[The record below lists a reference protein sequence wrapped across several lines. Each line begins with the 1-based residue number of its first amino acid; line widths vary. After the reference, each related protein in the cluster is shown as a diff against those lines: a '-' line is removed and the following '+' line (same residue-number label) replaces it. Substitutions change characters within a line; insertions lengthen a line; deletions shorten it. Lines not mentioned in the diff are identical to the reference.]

1 MPLSDY
7 DIIIG
12 LEVHAELKTESKIFC
27 GCSTEFGGLPNSH
40 VCPVCLGL
48 PGALPVLN
56 EQALDYAIMAGLALN
71 CTIAPYSK
79 FDRKQ
84 YFYPD
89 SPKAYQ
95 ISQYDLPFCTNGWI
109 EIPSSEEKG
118 KTKKARIIRVHLE
131 EEAGKTVHSGSGIL
145 NSQFALEDYNR
156 CGIPLIEIVG
166 APDLRSPEEARYYL
180 ERLKA
185 ILQYTGVSDCKM
197 EEGSLRCD
205 ANISLRRKGT
215 TEFGVLAEI
224 KNMNSF
230 KAVRK
235 ALSYEE
241 KRQISILNRGGKIQ
255 QETRLWN
262 DKLQKTEIMR
272 TKEEAHDYRY
282 FPEPDLLPVEI
293 DDEFINKVKEEIG
306 QLPDDRKERI
316 KLKYGLPIYDIDVL
330 MSEKIIIDYF
340 EECSKIFKNYK
351 LISNWIMGEIM
362 SLLKG
367 KEIKF
372 LFEKIPPVK
381 FIDLLK
387 MVEEGKITSTV
398 GKNVLKEILKT
409 GKFPSEIVKEKGL
422 LQIGDEEFIENIVKQ
437 VIDENQKAVDDYK
450 KGKEKVMGF
459 LIGQVMKKTKGKVNS
474 EVVEK
479 TIKKLI

>member
-1 MPLSDY
+1 
-7 DIIIG
+7 
-12 LEVHAELKTESKIFC
+12 
-27 GCSTEFGGLPNSH
+27 
-40 VCPVCLGL
+40 
-48 PGALPVLN
+48 
-56 EQALDYAIMAGLALN
+56 
-71 CTIAPYSK
+71 
-79 FDRKQ
+79 
-84 YFYPD
+84 
-89 SPKAYQ
+89 
-95 ISQYDLPFCTNGWI
+95 
-109 EIPSSEEKG
+109 
-118 KTKKARIIRVHLE
+118 
-131 EEAGKTVHSGSGIL
+131 
-145 NSQFALEDYNR
+145 
-156 CGIPLIEIVG
+156 
-166 APDLRSPEEARYYL
+166 
-180 ERLKA
+180 
-185 ILQYTGVSDCKM
+185 
-197 EEGSLRCD
+197 
-205 ANISLRRKGT
+205 
-215 TEFGVLAEI
+215 I

-340 EECSKIFKNYK
+340 EECSEIFKNYK

-372 LFEKIPPVK
+372 LFEKIPPEK

-474 EVVEK
+474 EIVEK

>member
-1 MPLSDY
+1 MDEY
-7 DIIIG
+7 EVVIG
-12 LEVHAELKTESKIFC
+12 FEVHVELSTCSKMFC
-27 GCSTEFGGLPNSH
+27 PCSTEFGASPNTNI
-40 VCPVCLGL
+40 CPICIGM
-48 PGALPVLN
+48 PGTLPVIN
-56 EQALDYAIMAGLALN
+56 EKAIECAVKTG
-71 CTIAPYSK
+71 IAFNSDIARTCR
-79 FDRKQ
+79 FARKN

-89 SPKAYQ
+89 LPKNYQ
-95 ISQYDLPFCTNGWI
+95 ISQYEQPIIKGGYL
-109 EIPSSEEKG
+109 EIG
-118 KTKKARIIRVHLE
+118 NKKINLTRIHLE
-131 EEAGKTVHSGSGIL
+131 EDAGKLIHSEEGENFSYI
-145 NSQFALEDYNR
+145 DYNR
-156 CGIPLIEIVG
+156 SGIPLIEIVTQ
-166 APDLRSPEEARYYL
+166 PDITSPEEGEAFLLKLKQILKYL
-180 ERLKA
+180 E
-185 ILQYTGVSDCKM
+185 VSDCNM

-205 ANISLRRKGT
+205 ANISVRKKGD
-215 TEFGVLAEI
+215 EKFGVKVEI